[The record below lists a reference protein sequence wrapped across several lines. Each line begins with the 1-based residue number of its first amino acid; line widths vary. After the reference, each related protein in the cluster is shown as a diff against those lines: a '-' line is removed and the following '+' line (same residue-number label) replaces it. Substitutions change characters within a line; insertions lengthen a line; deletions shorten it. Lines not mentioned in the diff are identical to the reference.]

1 MAEELNGKVKFV
13 LVDVDKS
20 QDAAEQYEVSAMPTL
35 VLVKDG
41 AEADRLRGADA
52 VKLREMIDSAL

>member
-1 MAEELNGKVKFV
+1 MAEELDGKVKFV
-13 LVDVDKS
+13 LVDVDQS
-20 QDAAEQYEVSAMPTL
+20 QDAAEQYGVSAMPTL